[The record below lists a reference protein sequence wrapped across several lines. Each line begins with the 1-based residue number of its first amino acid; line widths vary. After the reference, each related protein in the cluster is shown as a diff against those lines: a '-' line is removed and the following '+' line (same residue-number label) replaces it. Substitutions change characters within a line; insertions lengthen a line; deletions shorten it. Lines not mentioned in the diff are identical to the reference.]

1 MDQDEIRRRVATKFV
16 ARMATAD
23 ADGRPHVV
31 PICFALEDDTLYF
44 AVDFKPKRTANLKR
58 LRNIAANPA
67 VSVLVDHYE
76 EDWDKLWWV
85 RLDGKARLVTEQ
97 AEVDRALNLLAQRYK
112 QYRNTL
118 PNGPVVAIT
127 IERMTGWSATRLS

>member
-1 MDQDEIRRRVATKFV
+1 MRRRIEGAFV
-16 ARMATAD
+16 ARLATAGG
-23 ADGRPHVV
+23 DGRPHIV

-58 LRNIAANPA
+58 LRNIANNPA

-85 RLDGKARLVTEQ
+85 RIDGQARLVTEQ
-97 AEVDRALNLLAQRYK
+97 AELQRALLLLAERYE
-112 QYRNTL
+112 QYRKTR
-118 PNGPVVAIT
+118 PGGPVVAIT
-127 IERMTGWSATRLS
+127 IERMAGWSAA